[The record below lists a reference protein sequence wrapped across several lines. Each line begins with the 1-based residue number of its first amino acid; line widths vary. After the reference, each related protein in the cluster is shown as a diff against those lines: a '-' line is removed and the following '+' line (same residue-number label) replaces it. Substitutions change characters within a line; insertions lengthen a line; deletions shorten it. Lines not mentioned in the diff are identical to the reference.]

1 MKAIRVTFKIA
12 VSILCLVSF
21 SGCSKDVTVD
31 VPAPPPQIVV
41 EGHIEPNTPAY
52 VYLSHN
58 FAFFGNTTI
67 SSILANDVVHGA
79 KMTVSDGQTTDSLK
93 EVMPSIGLYGNFI
106 LKGQVGK
113 TYTLTV
119 VVNGQTLT
127 STTTVLP
134 PVKLDSSWFQVEP
147 GLDSLGYMWAEFHDP
162 PQPGNCYRW
171 LAKRLGKDTTFV
183 PPRESAFNDEVING
197 KAFTFYFDRGIFPG
211 STAPDDMNAERH
223 YFKRGERVVVKFCA
237 IENSAYQFFY
247 SYYYQMGNSGNPF
260 GSPAPVTGNIN
271 GGLGIWC
278 GYGSFLDTVTC
289 K

>member
-1 MKAIRVTFKIA
+1 MKALKGILKVATC
-12 VSILCLVSF
+12 ILCIGLF
-21 SGCSKDVTVD
+21 SRCSKDVTLD
-31 VPAPPPQIVV
+31 VPAPTPQIVV
-41 EGHIEPNTPAY
+41 EGHIEPNTTAY

-79 KMTVSDGQTTDSLK
+79 KMTVTDGQTTDSLV
-93 EVMPSIGLYGNFI
+93 EVAPSIGYYTNFI
-106 LKGQVGK
+106 LRGQVGK
-113 TYTLTV
+113 TYTLKV

-127 STTTVLP
+127 STTTILQ
-134 PVKLDSSWFQVEP
+134 PVKLDSCWFQVKP
-147 GLDSLGYMWAEFHDP
+147 GLDSLGYMWAVFHDP

-183 PPRESAFNDEVING
+183 PPDESVFNDEVING
-197 KAFTFYFDRGIFPG
+197 LSFTFYYDRGIFPG

-223 YFKRGERVVVKFCA
+223 YFKLGEKVVVKFCA
-237 IENSAYQFFY
+237 IDNTAYQFY
-247 SYYYQMGNSGNPF
+247 YAYYYQLGNNGNPF
-260 GSPAPVTGNIN
+260 GSPTPVIGNIN